1 MEKICHVTSAHPPED
16 GRIFRRACISSVK
29 AGFQT
34 YLIQPGESY
43 RKNGVHIVGLGK
55 PKKTG
60 RLYRMT
66 LFAKYA
72 YEKALAVDADLYHL
86 HDPELLCYAKRLK
99 KQGKAVIFDSHENYV
114 EQIKNKSYL
123 PKILASAASK
133 LYDNYSKKVFLR
145 IDGLT
150 YAGNGESATIFDT
163 LCRRVVPTDN
173 LPWLSEL
180 YDKYNP
186 EVAREEKTACYIG
199 GLDEVR
205 GITQIIKACYRAGC
219 KLYLAG
225 NFHSESYKEKVMSMK
240 EYSCVEYLGVI
251 GRDEVVALLQK
262 VEVGLCTLLDI
273 GQYYKML
280 NLPTKVYE
288 YMSMSLPVIINN
300 SPYNLKITDELK
312 FGICVNPM
320 DLDSLSNAIYDLLEN
335 ESQREEFGRNGRQ
348 AIKEKYSWDVAQG
361 RLVDMYKQILNIGE

>member
-199 GLDEVR
+199 GLDAGQRQELLVKMAEAGVACNVHYKPLPLMSAYKALGFDISDYPNAYDR
-205 GITQIIKACYRAGC
+205 FVNEITLPLHT
-219 KLYLAG
+219 KLTD
-225 NFHSESYKEKVMSMK
+225 EE
-240 EYSCVEYLGVI
+240 VEY
-251 GRDEVVALLQK
+251 VVEK
-262 VEVGLCTLLDI
+262 FKDI
-273 GQYYKML
+273 CK
-280 NLPTKVYE
+280 
-288 YMSMSLPVIINN
+288 SIN
-300 SPYNLKITDELK
+300 
-312 FGICVNPM
+312 
-320 DLDSLSNAIYDLLEN
+320 
-335 ESQREEFGRNGRQ
+335 
-348 AIKEKYSWDVAQG
+348 
-361 RLVDMYKQILNIGE
+361 